1 MADKT
6 NYLVSHFFVSSDY
19 FLQFE
24 SLRDFAFR
32 GGCCSTVLAKVNG
45 KTNADLCLY
54 KQVTSPPNPTFTV
67 GFYLGRKTCD
77 EPMLSRISVD
87 FIKGST
93 CDLGQHVFCESLII
107 RLKQLNG
114 FYIQHLANF
123 QYRFQAYIDFSAFD
137 FMNIACV
144 LTYTQTQFISR

>member
-45 KTNADLCLY
+45 K
-54 KQVTSPPNPTFTV
+54 K
-67 GFYLGRKTCD
+67 
-77 EPMLSRISVD
+77 
-87 FIKGST
+87 
-93 CDLGQHVFCESLII
+93 
-107 RLKQLNG
+107 
-114 FYIQHLANF
+114 
-123 QYRFQAYIDFSAFD
+123 
-137 FMNIACV
+137 
-144 LTYTQTQFISR
+144 